1 MRRQEVEVLSDQS
14 NAVVIRHPSRHFPGC
29 LIQGDSLYIMLQ
41 SLAIVQSEADVL
53 SEEAAG
59 ELRDVV
65 ESLSGLMSNY
75 RAALL
80 SHGIPLPFGD

>member
-1 MRRQEVEVLSDQS
+1 MRRQEVEVFSDLS
-14 NAVVIRHPSRHFPGC
+14 NAVVLRTPSRHFPGC
-29 LIQGDSLYIMLQ
+29 LIQGDSLHILLQ
-41 SLAIVQSEADVL
+41 SLAVVQSEADVL

-59 ELRDVV
+59 ELRDVL
-65 ESLSGLMSNY
+65 ESLSELMSNY

>member
-1 MRRQEVEVLSDQS
+1 MRRQEFEVFSDQS
-14 NAVVIRHPSRHFPGC
+14 NAVVVRHPSRQFPGC
-29 LIQGDSLYIMLQ
+29 LIQGDSLSILLQ
-41 SLAIVQSEADVL
+41 SLMVVQSEADVL

-65 ESLSGLMSNY
+65 ESLSELMSNY

-80 SHGIPLPFGD
+80 SHGILLPSSD